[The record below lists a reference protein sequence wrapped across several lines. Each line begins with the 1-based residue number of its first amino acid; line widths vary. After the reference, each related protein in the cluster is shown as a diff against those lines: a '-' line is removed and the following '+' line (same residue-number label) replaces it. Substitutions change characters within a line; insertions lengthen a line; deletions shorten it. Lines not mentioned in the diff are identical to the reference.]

1 MELNFKDIYPDVQDI
16 SDSVHIEHIE
26 CNAAGRQTCIFGI
39 LESKKGLAIRDEMLA
54 WLKPE
59 YNVWC
64 VYQRLPGRLFEY
76 PALRFAQWLSE

>member
-1 MELNFKDIYPDVQDI
+1 MMELNFKEIYPDVQDI
-16 SDSVHIEHIE
+16 SDSVHIEPVG

-54 WLKPE
+54 WLKLE
-59 YNVWC
+59 YDVWC

-76 PALRFAQWLSE
+76 PALRFA

>member
-16 SDSVHIEHIE
+16 SGTVRIEHIE
-26 CNAAGRQTCIFGI
+26 NNAAGRHTCIFGI
-39 LESKKGLAIRDEMLA
+39 LESKKGFAIRDEMLA

-59 YNVWC
+59 YDVWC

-76 PALRFAQWLSE
+76 PALRFAQWLSV

>member
-16 SDSVHIEHIE
+16 SDSVHIEHIG
-26 CNAAGRQTCIFGI
+26 CNAARRPACIFGI
-39 LESKKGLAIRDEMLA
+39 LESKKGFAICDEMLA

-59 YNVWC
+59 YDVWC

-76 PALRFAQWLSE
+76 PALRFA

>member
-1 MELNFKDIYPDVQDI
+1 MMELNFKEIYPDVQDI

-59 YNVWC
+59 YDVWC

-76 PALRFAQWLSE
+76 PALRFA